1 MRSAFALMA
10 TGCLA
15 SIASAS
21 IDFGPSPYLSIAD
34 SPFASSPGFQL
45 EDFEDNVLNILG
57 VTASF
62 GGPIGPGGNI
72 DSVDADNGPI
82 DGLGASG
89 RSFFSGSGSLGIQ
102 FFFDL
107 ELLPQRAG
115 LVWTDGAGTITFQA
129 FDANNQL
136 ITTISGTHADGS
148 FNSTTGEDRF
158 YGVEHAAGIASIKI
172 TNSSGGIEVDH
183 LQYAYIPTPG
193 GVALIG
199 LGLLAGTR
207 RRR

>member
-1 MRSAFALMA
+1 MRTAFACIA

-57 VTASF
+57 VTAS
-62 GGPIGPGGNI
+62 GGSPIGPGGNI

-82 DGLGASG
+82 DGLGNSG
-89 RSFFSGSGSLGIQ
+89 RSFFFGSGSSGIQ
-102 FFFDL
+102 FFFNLDS
-107 ELLPQRAG
+107 LPQRAG

-129 FDANNQL
+129 FDANNQI
-136 ITTISGTHADGS
+136 ITTIIGTHADGGFGGGTS
-148 FNSTTGEDRF
+148 EDRF

-172 TNSSGGIEVDH
+172 SNTSGGIEVDH

-193 GVALIG
+193 GLALMG
-199 LGLLAGTR
+199 LGLLVGSR